1 MNCPGLRAGRELP
14 QREKRGISV
23 VHPEVDLGQI
33 PRDDGEAESQLQQPH
48 NQGEMSTTQ
57 KTRLVRLGFS
67 WLGLSR
73 LGLTWLGLAGWLGLT
88 YPCLALTFLVLYP
101 TRIHLAIGT
110 TAWCVKTTG
119 LDTGPRSAA
128 STSSKIL
135 TIYARPTKTP
145 HNATETHRIVRAMA
159 TQ

>member
-1 MNCPGLRAGRELP
+1 MSFLN
-14 QREKRGISV
+14 EKNGVSLSSIRKWILAKY
-23 VHPEVDLGQI
+23 PETTEKQKASFNSLTIKV
-33 PRDDGEAESQLQQPH
+33 RCQQH
-48 NQGEMSTTQ
+48 R